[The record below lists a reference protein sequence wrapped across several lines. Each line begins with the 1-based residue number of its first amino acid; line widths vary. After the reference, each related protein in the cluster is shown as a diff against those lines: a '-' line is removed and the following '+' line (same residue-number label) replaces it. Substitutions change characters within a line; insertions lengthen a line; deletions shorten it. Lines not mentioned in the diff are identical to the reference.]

1 NALDMLSCL
10 MRLRQICNHPKLF
23 IEDYKGDSGK
33 LDALLELLHEAKS
46 GGHRVLLFSQF
57 TEMLSLI
64 KNSIEGE
71 FQYLYLDGKTEVKDR
86 LNLVERFNS
95 GEGDVFIISLKAG
108 GSGLNLT
115 GADTVIHFDPW
126 WNPSVENQ
134 ATDRAHRMGQ
144 EKSVNVFRLITRGTI
159 EEKINIIKGEKSKI
173 ISEVLDGEQH
183 ELLKM
188 NREELLKLF

>member
-1 NALDMLSCL
+1 EIL
-10 MRLRQICNHPKLF
+10 Q
-23 IEDYKGDSGK
+23 
-33 LDALLELLHEAKS
+33 EAKS

-57 TEMLSLI
+57 TEMLGII
-64 KNSIEGE
+64 KNHLKDDYNI
-71 FQYLYLDGKTEVKDR
+71 LYLDGKTKVEER
-86 LNLVERFNS
+86 LSLVERFNS
-95 GEGDVFIISLKAG
+95 GEGDIFVISLKAG

-144 EKSVNVFRLITRGTI
+144 KNVVNVFRLITKGTI
-159 EEKINIIKGEKSKI
+159 EEKINLIKDEKSKV
-173 ISEVLDGEQH
+173 ISEVLDGEKR

-188 NREELLKLF
+188 NRDELLKLF